1 MSCLLVS
8 VLMPTRGRVEL
19 ARRSI
24 ESLLNNCADASRV
37 EIIVAYDNDDT
48 ASAQYFQSL
57 KWTELITSFGARNQ
71 VLVCEPWGYQGLHR
85 YYTAMAR
92 QARGQWFMIWNDD
105 AIMQSQYWDKNLAD
119 NQDFVGLLHMYTAN
133 FKPTLTLFP
142 LIPRVWLDL
151 FGEISLHQLNDS
163 WIQDVCH
170 QAAAVR
176 HMPVS
181 VFHDRY
187 DVTGNNLDETY
198 ANRRYD
204 KKIYNH
210 ESMQAIRHD
219 WAQRLKDYR
228 QQIGACDTKPDQT

>member
-37 EIIVAYDNDDT
+37 EIMVAYDNDDT
-48 ASAQYFQSL
+48 DSANYFTSPR
-57 KWTELITSFGARNQ
+57 WTELITSHGARSK
-71 VLVCEPWGYQGLHR
+71 VLSCEPWGYAGLHR

-92 QARGQWFMIWNDD
+92 QAQGEWFMIWNDD
-105 AIMQSQYWDKNLAD
+105 AVMQSRDWDQHLAD
-119 NQDFVGLLHMYTAN
+119 NRNWIGLLHMYTAN

-170 QAAAVR
+170 QADAVK

-181 VFHDRY
+181 IFHDRY

-198 ANRRYD
+198 ARRRYD

-210 ESMQAIRHD
+210 ESMQAVRAE
-219 WAQRLKDYR
+219 WAQRLRQYR
-228 QQIGACDTKPDQT
+228 QQNCACDTRPDLT